1 MLEIA
6 VRYPDHSEEERIVE
20 TTTGDREPDVHAVL
34 RAEELVEIQHL
45 VRRIP
50 APKPIVRA
58 AVTLARMTRPDA
70 DAPAFIREYVSWG
83 AGPRASQY
91 LVLGAKAQA
100 ALDGRPM
107 ADLDDVRAVAPSV
120 LRHRVVV
127 NFAAEAAG
135 RSANDLCE
143 QLIDEGAWTEA

>member
-1 MLEIA
+1 
-6 VRYPDHSEEERIVE
+6 VS
-20 TTTGDREPDVHAVL
+20 
-34 RAEELVEIQHL
+34 
-45 VRRIP
+45 
-50 APKPIVRA
+50 
-58 AVTLARMTRPDA
+58 LARMTRPEPG
-70 DAPAFIREYVSWG
+70 APEFIREYVSWG

-107 ADLDDVRAVAPSV
+107 ADLDDVRAVAASV

-135 RSANDLCE
+135 RSADDICRE
-143 QLIDEGAWTEA
+143 LIDGGAWTKA

>member
-1 MLEIA
+1 M
-6 VRYPDHSEEERIVE
+6 
-20 TTTGDREPDVHAVL
+20 
-34 RAEELVEIQHL
+34 
-45 VRRIP
+45 
-50 APKPIVRA
+50 
-58 AVTLARMTRPDA
+58 
-70 DAPAFIREYVSWG
+70 SWG

-107 ADLDDVRAVAPSV
+107 ADIEDVQSIALAV

-135 RSANDLCE
+135 RSADDLCRE
-143 QLIDEGAWTEA
+143 LIDRSDWTSVSRGS